1 MKDDSFKDAKT
12 DFDKKEC
19 NKPGNAGKYDQK
31 SEKKVPFQL
40 IKVGWKSWKK
50 TDEKT
55 LKILVRNDEPN

>member
-1 MKDDSFKDAKT
+1 MKDDSFTDAKT

-50 TDEKT
+50 LMRKH
-55 LKILVRNDEPN
+55 